1 VGNCYNVVIDKNTDP
16 WTYTA
21 EESSSTNSR
30 ACMSMFLQTTV
41 PECQDSNMNDQQKA
55 MNLFLNEKG
64 VGMVCEAANEDK
76 RKYNVKNCPQ
86 PDSRFDNLRED
97 CNSDCRT
104 WCCPNCVESYVGEY

>member
-1 VGNCYNVVIDKNTDP
+1 
-16 WTYTA
+16 
-21 EESSSTNSR
+21 
-30 ACMSMFLQTTV
+30 
-41 PECQDSNMNDQQKA
+41 MNDQQKA

-64 VGMVCEAANEDK
+64 VGMVCEAAKEDK